1 MHGHTAELQQPTTIY
16 EVDFVN
22 RIAEHVAKGDTF
34 DETLASAID
43 FFVWLVSCDGCI
55 AYVREGDQL
64 VPWVWKH
71 SGDKS
76 IEQSRLPNDHICVR
90 ALSEHVHAIAFVQRG
105 GMAPQVRQFG
115 SWSTDPGET
124 SVWIPFVAKS
134 RLLGAMH
141 LEHRRARPYG
151 RREVDL
157 LLSIGCILGTEI
169 RISQLESE
177 NSDLLLELE
186 TRKLVER
193 GKGILQCGLRLSEEE
208 AYPALERHSRQKRRL
223 IKEIAQTIITS
234 DKLKRSLL
242 PTE

>member
-1 MHGHTAELQQPTTIY
+1 MHGKQKPTNNYEL
-16 EVDFVN
+16 DFVH
-22 RIAEHVAKGDTF
+22 RIAEHVANGDTF

-43 FFVWLVSCDGCI
+43 FSVWLVSCDGCI
-55 AYVREGDQL
+55 AYVREGEQL
-64 VPWVWKH
+64 EPWVWKH

-76 IEQSRLPNDHICVR
+76 IEQSKLPNDHICVR
-90 ALSEHVHAIAFVQRG
+90 ALSEHVQAIAVVQCG
-105 GMAPQVRQFG
+105 GTAPQVRQFS

-141 LEHRRARPYG
+141 LEHRRARTYG
-151 RREVDL
+151 RHEIDL
-157 LLSIGCILGTEI
+157 LLSIGCILGAEI

-193 GKGILQCGLRLSEEE
+193 EKGILRCDIGLSGEE
-208 AYPALERHSRQKRRL
+208 AYVAVERQSRQKRRP
-223 IKEIAQTIITS
+223 IKEIAPAIILSGELERGPRTAH
-234 DKLKRSLL
+234 
-242 PTE
+242 